1 MKKARKISPKKSETP
16 ELKRVFKRL
25 KNKSQNGEKE
35 LKMENIMCRMAKKNS
50 LEPSSKLMD
59 KSGIQGKIEAYE
71 HLGDINAKKLEF
83 DVSGPSGPKTVG
95 ARGGIRTPN
104 RRRPKFTPQKNTLEN
119 YWGPERKN

>member
-1 MKKARKISPKKSETP
+1 MGRKN
-16 ELKRVFKRL
+16 LKWKIL
-25 KNKSQNGEKE
+25 CAEW
-35 LKMENIMCRMAKKNS
+35 LKNS
-50 LEPSSKLMD
+50 LEPSSKLMY

-104 RRRPKFTPQKNTLEN
+104 RRRPKFTPQKIRWRITGDQKEKTDGDQWLCLNFYPCKWCEKLA
-119 YWGPERKN
+119 GGL